1 MARLPKGVGER
12 QGVLAHDEVDDSNP
26 MKIGGHAS
34 SVLPTSVS
42 TGDIADLSCDLAGRL
57 RVLSVGDVD
66 HDDPDSGNPLKIGGW
81 AAAFTPGAVDNG
93 DRVNAFFTITG
104 GQVMAGV
111 QNGGTPRNLVTDVVG
126 NLHVAGNVVH
136 DGADSGN
143 PIKVGARGT
152 AAPYSAVNE
161 GDRVDLSADLQGRVR
176 TIAVGPVADGAADAG
191 DFPVKVGA
199 VGTLAA
205 PANADDGD
213 VVDLSAT
220 RQGVLRVS
228 ANSETAHSFVDGGG
242 PVKVGG
248 RALSTLG
255 SAVTTGDRTD
265 AIYTLTGGAIVAGV
279 SSGTPTNLSTTS
291 VGGLHVVS
299 PSGTSLNIEGD
310 TPHDG
315 ADAGDPVKI
324 GGIAN
329 ASAPA
334 AVGEDDRV
342 NASFDLTGA
351 LRITGGSSG
360 GTSAVDNS
368 GYTGGSTSLTPMG
381 ALFDASPPTITDGSI
396 GAPLMSSGRILLSEP
411 GGNVA
416 HDAVDAGNPIKIGG
430 KAYTNL
436 PTVVGNADRVDAL
449 FLKTGALVVGGVDA
463 DGTTLREL
471 VITGAPN
478 ELHIGGGL
486 EHDAVDGSTRPIKI
500 GGKSNTTLPTVAS
513 AFRRVNACFNT
524 YGALLTCGL
533 DPNGSNLRN
542 IGIQATGA
550 VLMNGDVAHD
560 AADDGYPIK
569 IGGIANVA
577 APAAVAEN
585 DRVNA
590 SFDLTGALRTTGGGG
605 DQIVVG
611 NVAHDGVDSGNP
623 VKIGGIAN
631 VAAPSAVGEND
642 RVNASFD
649 LTGALR
655 TTGGGGD
662 QIVVGNVAH
671 DAADSGDPVKIG
683 GIANVAAPSAVGEND
698 RVNASFDLTGALRTT
713 GGGGDQIV
721 VGGVVHGGAD
731 ADAPVKIGGRIRTS
745 VYAALTQDE
754 IGDMTLSSQG
764 GVVLAAVNGTF
775 PTELHC
781 NSLGALA
788 IHGAVGSG
796 TADSQN
802 PIKVGGRATAALEVA
817 VDEDDVSNLSVDL
830 QGQLRVLA
838 TGNVA
843 HDAADAGN
851 PVGIGLNAAEFNA
864 DPPQVST
871 DGDRVRALATPQGI
885 QWTLGGHPNI
895 IRREYMTTAVQ
906 TVDAIIDT
914 VAAGS
919 QIVVTAVSVMV
930 SAATS
935 TTPAVRLGF
944 GTTAPPTEPTTGNT
958 VDDMLLSHPG
968 IAAGSGVVEGNGSS
982 AIAVGGDGNELRIAC
997 DVPTGGQIT
1006 VMVSYYISSL

>member
-611 NVAHDGVDSGNP
+611 NVAHD
-623 VKIGGIAN
+623 
-631 VAAPSAVGEND
+631 
-642 RVNASFD
+642 
-649 LTGALR
+649 
-655 TTGGGGD
+655 
-662 QIVVGNVAH
+662 
-671 DAADSGDPVKIG
+671 AADSGDPVKIG

-802 PIKVGGRATAALEVA
+802 PLKVGGRATAALEVA